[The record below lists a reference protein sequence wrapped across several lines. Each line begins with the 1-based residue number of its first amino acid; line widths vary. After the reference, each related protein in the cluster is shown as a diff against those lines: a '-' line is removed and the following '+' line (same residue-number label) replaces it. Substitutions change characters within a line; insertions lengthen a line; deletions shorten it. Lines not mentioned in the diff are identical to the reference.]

1 MWFKRVLWAYYPISW
16 QGWVVLLL
24 LAASFS
30 AVQITV
36 RFLIEKL
43 HFRISEDVAYLS
55 IPVIVLTGLFIA
67 HRHSR

>member
-1 MWFKRVLWAYYPISW
+1 M
-16 QGWVVLLL
+16 VLLL
-24 LAASFS
+24 LAAIFS